1 MIGHRATGVGVKFN
15 AHADSV
21 AVWPGLVH
29 VLIDAVRL
37 NDLDAD
43 PVTKKRALDDLQEHL
58 SITGQAS
65 DDVVFEINHAHAA
78 INSGATHARK
88 LSPSR
93 LNHIAASHIH
103 AAINV
108 AGLQLQAKPIFP
120 NDVGAQKLQVTAE
133 ILIVALKIARTVADV
148 TDCPTNLAVGA
159 AVASSK
165 VSKEPPFCG
174 GCIIALGNLRRFV
187 ALEHIK
193 QTHQEN
199 LTLTVAPVGFPRFAR
214 SSVTV
219 LANSALYLSRAS
231 INSAKVI
238 FVNERPAML

>member
-1 MIGHRATGVGVKFN
+1 MIGHRATGVRVKFN
-15 AHADSV
+15 AHPHGIS
-21 AVWPGLVH
+21 VWPGLVH
-29 VLIDAVRL
+29 VLIDAIRL
-37 NDLDAD
+37 NDLYANAM
-43 PVTKKRALDDLQEHL
+43 TQEWTLDDLQEHL
-58 SITGQAS
+58 AITGQAS
-65 DDVVFEINHAHAA
+65 DDMVFEINHAHAA

-103 AAINV
+103 AAINI
-108 AGLQLQAKPIFP
+108 AGFQLQAKPIFA
-120 NDVGAQKLQVTAE
+120 NDVCAQKLQVTAK

-174 GCIIALGNLRRFV
+174 GCIIAFGNLRRFV

-199 LTLTVAPVGFPRFAR
+199 LTLTVAPLGFPRLIR
-214 SSVTV
+214 SDSIIF
-219 LANSALYLSRAS
+219 ANSDL
-231 INSAKVI
+231 
-238 FVNERPAML
+238 